1 MGNLFNDL
9 QDKIK
14 DRKVNNIL
22 VVCLIMAFLL
32 IAVNVILPSFSD
44 LGFKKNNKTSINT
57 AKENSSNA
65 AYESEKDFEEKQ
77 KADLKNILK
86 KIDGVGDVDVMITF
100 ESDERKQPAY
110 DETSQVSK
118 TEESDTAGG
127 KRVNNVNSDGSTVV
141 MTNKD
146 GSNEPFIITTYK
158 PKVVGVIVV
167 AEGAEDSRIKY
178 DIEMAVSKIYDLS
191 LDKVNVY
198 TMKN

>member
-1 MGNLFNDL
+1 MGNLLNDL
-9 QDKIK
+9 QNKIK
-14 DRKVNNIL
+14 DKKINNIL
-22 VVCLIMAFLL
+22 VICLIMAFLL
-32 IAVNVILPSFSD
+32 IAVNVILPSFGD
-44 LGFKKNNKTSINT
+44 FKKSSNKTSIDT
-57 AKENSSNA
+57 VKENNGNITYDTQKD
-65 AYESEKDFEEKQ
+65 YEDKQ

-118 TEESDTAGG
+118 TEENDTSGG
-127 KRVNNVNSDGSTVV
+127 KRINNVNSDGSTVV

-146 GSNEPFIITTYK
+146 GANEPFIITTYK
-158 PKVVGVIVV
+158 PKVIGVIVV
-167 AEGAEDSRIKY
+167 AQGAEDSKIKY